1 MFQIRSPSFFN
12 HLLRA
17 RCDPNSASRVQGI
30 DQALREHCNIP
41 AKAYFVGVVLDNGT
55 TATFS
60 GPNRIVP
67 GLVNKFFDAE
77 GFSRC
82 VEQVESGGK

>member
-1 MFQIRSPSFFN
+1 MFQVRPPPSSDR
-12 HLLRA
+12 LLRA
-17 RCDPNSASRVQGI
+17 RRDSNSVSQLQGI